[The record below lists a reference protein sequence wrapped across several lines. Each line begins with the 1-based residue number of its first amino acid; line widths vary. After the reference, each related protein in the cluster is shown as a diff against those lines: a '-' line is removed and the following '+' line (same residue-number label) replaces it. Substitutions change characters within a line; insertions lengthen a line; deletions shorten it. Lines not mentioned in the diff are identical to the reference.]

1 MAAFELFSI
10 GHSNI
15 PIDRFVALLSEA
27 HVEAVADVRSTP
39 YSRFFPW
46 FSHNN
51 LQAHL
56 RAAGLAYFAYGE
68 TLGGRPGSASLYCD
82 GVADYEAMAR
92 TAVFQSGLD
101 RLQTDMAKHRVCLM
115 CAEREPLD
123 CHRCLLVSRTLA
135 ARGVAIGH
143 ILHDGS
149 IEPHSVT
156 ELRLVQWAESA
167 AAPDLFVTGQ
177 EERLAA
183 AYRRRG
189 RAVGYKAKPGT
200 AGAKTVAEQR

>member
-1 MAAFELFSI
+1 MAEFELFSI
-10 GHSNI
+10 GHSNS
-15 PIDRFVALLSEA
+15 PIDRFIVLLIEVGVNA
-27 HVEAVADVRSTP
+27 IADVRSTP

-51 LQAHL
+51 LSAHL
-56 RAAGLAYFAYGE
+56 TAAGLAYLAYGE
-68 TLGGRPGSASLYCD
+68 TLGGRPSSASLYCD
-82 GVADYEAMAR
+82 GVADYGAMAQ
-92 TAVFQSGLD
+92 TAAFQSGLD

-143 ILHDGS
+143 VLHDGS
-149 IEPHSVT
+149 IEPHLVT
-156 ELRLVQWAESA
+156 EQRLMQWAESA
-167 AAPDLFVTGQ
+167 AAPDLFITGQ

-189 RAVGYKAKPGT
+189 RAVGYKVKPGT
-200 AGAKTVAEQR
+200 AGAKTIAGQR

>member
-10 GHSNI
+10 GHSNG
-15 PIDRFVALLSEA
+15 PIDRFIALLNGVGVS
-27 HVEAVADVRSTP
+27 AVADVRSTP

-56 RAAGLAYFAYGE
+56 TASGLAYHAYGE

-92 TAVFQSGLD
+92 TAAFQSGLD
-101 RLQTDMAKHRVCLM
+101 RLQTDMAKHCVCLM

-143 ILHDGS
+143 VLHDGS
-149 IEPHSVT
+149 IEPHPVT
-156 ELRLVQWAESA
+156 EQRLMQWAEIA
-167 AAPDLFVTGQ
+167 AEPDLFVTGQ